1 MGHAADRVRGDWVC
15 GISTTIAPH
24 HILEA
29 QLHGDDAALNAIVGM
44 ICPVELAQLSV
55 HFVPAKAD
63 RNALRRGR
71 ELLDMTRV

>member
-1 MGHAADRVRGDWVC
+1 
-15 GISTTIAPH
+15 
-24 HILEA
+24 
-29 QLHGDDAALNAIVGM
+29 LNAIAGM
-44 ICPVELAQLSV
+44 ICPVELTQLSV

>member
-1 MGHAADRVRGDWVC
+1 
-15 GISTTIAPH
+15 
-24 HILEA
+24 
-29 QLHGDDAALNAIVGM
+29 M